1 MTGLGRGAGAGPA
14 LGAGASPARS
24 PAGLALLAVVCI
36 GGLLTAAAAC
46 IGSLLAA
53 AVARGAQP
61 VALHTVRDPQGRF
74 TIDMPDAW
82 QVVTSYHEP
91 AVSAKSPAPPGELAN
106 TVTVIARDLPLAIS
120 PENCARQVAQL
131 MRLMIH
137 SWETLSEGA
146 VTLGGLPAYSRTY
159 TWRTKTG
166 QDRRSVQTCAV
177 MGRRAFVLIGTTM
190 NTPARVNDDLPEI
203 VRILNTFRPA
213 TSPAPEPTQ
222 DAPGSQR

>member
-1 MTGLGRGAGAGPA
+1 MAAVAG
-14 LGAGASPARS
+14 
-24 PAGLALLAVVCI
+24 
-36 GGLLTAAAAC
+36 

-53 AVARGAQP
+53 AVARGAQA

-91 AVSAKSPAPPGELAN
+91 AVSAKSPAPPGELAD
-106 TVTVIARDLPLAIS
+106 TVQVIARDLPLAIS

-203 VRILNTFRPA
+203 VRIMNTFRPA